1 MSRHQI
7 GNNMTALLTTEKII
21 KKRQAVDVLIEN
33 KITFASDNAE
43 LSIYDTYQDAQ
54 KVALHSSELL
64 FCGMICGKKIMHVG
78 DSDYHK
84 EFLPQQSFVLAP
96 EQGVLIDFPEAS
108 IKQPTTC
115 LAIEISR
122 EKISQVADALNMQQ
136 QISSDD
142 FFQYIP
148 KLIHAEHN
156 QQTQQ
161 LLDRMIGLFSENE
174 QDRHYL
180 IELAVNELITRLLQ
194 QQSRDLMLSSC
205 QQPLISCSLNQ
216 ALNFMAENLNQ
227 TLDIDKLCKI
237 ACMSRSKF
245 YQQFK
250 LAFGLSPA
258 TYQQQLR
265 LKKARQLLQS
275 GQQVSQICYE
285 LGFTNPSHFSRLF
298 KQTFGVPPK
307 HYKH

>member
-1 MSRHQI
+1 MAAYLATK
-7 GNNMTALLTTEKII
+7 NL
-21 KKRQAVDVLIEN
+21 KKQRQAVDVLIEN
-33 KITFASDNAE
+33 KVTFAAENAE

-64 FCGMICGKKIMHVG
+64 FCGMISGKKIMHVG
-78 DSDYHK
+78 DCDYHK

-96 EQGVLIDFPEAS
+96 EQSVLIDFPEAS

-122 EKISQVADALNMQQ
+122 DKVSQVADALNMQQ
-136 QISSDD
+136 HISDDD
-142 FFQYIP
+142 FFHYIP
-148 KLIHAEHN
+148 KLVHGVHN

-161 LLDRMIGLFSENE
+161 LLERMVGLFSENE
-174 QDRHYL
+174 QDRPYL
-180 IELAVNELITRLLQ
+180 IELSINELITRLLQ
-194 QQSRDLMLSSC
+194 QQSRDLMLANC
-205 QQPLISCSLNQ
+205 QTPVINSAFSYVVNHI
-216 ALNFMAENLNQ
+216 ADNLNQ
-227 TLDIDKLCKI
+227 PLDIDILCKI

-258 TYQQQLR
+258 AYQQQLR
-265 LKKARQLLQS
+265 LKKARKLLQS
-275 GQQVSQICYE
+275 GLQVSQICYQ
-285 LGFTNPSHFSRLF
+285 LGFSNPSHFSRLF
-298 KQTFGVPPK
+298 KQMFGAPPK

>member
-1 MSRHQI
+1 
-7 GNNMTALLTTEKII
+7 MTALLTTEKII

>member
-1 MSRHQI
+1 M
-7 GNNMTALLTTEKII
+7 NTTLLTEKLT

-64 FCGMICGKKIMHVG
+64 FCGMISGKKVMHVA
-78 DSDYHK
+78 DSNYHE

-108 IKQPTTC
+108 MKQPTTC

-122 EKISQVADALNMQQ
+122 DKISQVADALNMQQ

-142 FFQYIP
+142 FFHYIP
-148 KLIHAEHN
+148 KLVHTQHN

-161 LLDRMIGLFSENE
+161 LLERMIGLFSENE

-180 IELAVNELITRLLQ
+180 IDLSVNELITRLLQ
-194 QQSRDLMLSSC
+194 QQSRDLMLANC
-205 QQPLISCSLNQ
+205 QQTIACPLTD
-216 ALNFMAENLNQ
+216 ALHFIKEHLNQ
-227 TLDIDKLCKI
+227 TLDIDTLCKI

-250 LAFGLSPA
+250 LAFGQTPA
-258 TYQQQLR
+258 MWQQQLR
-265 LKKARQLLQS
+265 LKRSRQLLQS
-275 GQQVSQICYE
+275 GQQISQVCYD

-298 KQTFGVPPK
+298 KQKFGVSPK
-307 HYKH
+307 QCKH

>member
-1 MSRHQI
+1 
-7 GNNMTALLTTEKII
+7 MTAYLTKEKLT
-21 KKRQAVDVLIEN
+21 KQRQAVDVLIEN
-33 KITFASDNAE
+33 KVTFASDNAE
-43 LSIYDTYQDAQ
+43 LSIYDTYQDAK

-64 FCGMICGKKIMHVG
+64 FCGMISGKKVMHVS

-122 EKISQVADALNMQQ
+122 DKISQVADALNMQQ

-148 KLIHAEHN
+148 KLIHTEHN

-161 LLDRMIGLFSENE
+161 LLERMISLFSENE

-194 QQSRDLMLSSC
+194 QQSRDLMLSNC
-205 QQPLISCSLNQ
+205 KQPMINCSLDQ
-216 ALNFMAENLNQ
+216 ALNYMTENLNQ

-275 GQQVSQICYE
+275 GLQVSQICYE

-298 KQTFGVPPK
+298 KQMFGVPPK

>member
-1 MSRHQI
+1 M
-7 GNNMTALLTTEKII
+7 NTTLLTEKLT

-64 FCGMICGKKIMHVG
+64 FCGMISGKKVMHVA
-78 DSDYHK
+78 DSNYHE

-108 IKQPTTC
+108 MKQPTTC

-122 EKISQVADALNMQQ
+122 DKISQVADALNMQQ

-142 FFQYIP
+142 FFHYIP
-148 KLIHAEHN
+148 KLVHTQHN

-161 LLDRMIGLFSENE
+161 LLERMIGLFSENE

-180 IELAVNELITRLLQ
+180 IELSVNELITRLLQ
-194 QQSRDLMLSSC
+194 QQSRDLMLAKLPTNYC
-205 QQPLISCSLNQ
+205 VPINRCP
-216 ALNFMAENLNQ
+216 AL
-227 TLDIDKLCKI
+227 
-237 ACMSRSKF
+237 
-245 YQQFK
+245 Y
-250 LAFGLSPA
+250 
-258 TYQQQLR
+258 
-265 LKKARQLLQS
+265 
-275 GQQVSQICYE
+275 
-285 LGFTNPSHFSRLF
+285 
-298 KQTFGVPPK
+298 
-307 HYKH
+307 

>member
-1 MSRHQI
+1 MNS
-7 GNNMTALLTTEKII
+7 TLLTEKLT
-21 KKRQAVDVLIEN
+21 KKRQAIDVLIEN

-64 FCGMICGKKIMHVG
+64 FCGMISGKKVMHVA
-78 DSDYHK
+78 DSNYHE

-108 IKQPTTC
+108 MQQPTTC

-122 EKISQVADALNMQQ
+122 DKISQVADALNMQQ
-136 QISSDD
+136 QISSGD
-142 FFQYIP
+142 FFHYIP
-148 KLIHAEHN
+148 KLVHTQHN

-161 LLDRMIGLFSENE
+161 LLERMIGLFSENE

-180 IELAVNELITRLLQ
+180 IDLSVNELITRLLQ
-194 QQSRDLMLSSC
+194 QQSRDLMLANC
-205 QQPLISCSLNQ
+205 QQTIVCPLTD
-216 ALNFMAENLNQ
+216 ALHFIKEHLNQ
-227 TLDIDKLCKI
+227 TLDIDTLCKI

-250 LAFGLSPA
+250 LAFGQSPA
-258 TYQQQLR
+258 MWQQQLR
-265 LKKARQLLQS
+265 LKRSRQLLQS
-275 GQQVSQICYE
+275 GQQISQVCYD

-298 KQTFGVPPK
+298 KQKFGISPK
-307 HYKH
+307 QCKH

>member
-1 MSRHQI
+1 MAAYLSKEK
-7 GNNMTALLTTEKII
+7 LT

-33 KITFASDNAE
+33 KVTFASDNAE

-64 FCGMICGKKIMHVG
+64 FCGMISGKKIMHVG

-122 EKISQVADALNMQQ
+122 DKISQVADALNMQQ

-161 LLDRMIGLFSENE
+161 LLERMIGLFSENE

-180 IELAVNELITRLLQ
+180 IELSVNELITRLLQ

-205 QQPLISCSLNQ
+205 KQPMINCSLNQ
-216 ALNFMAENLNQ
+216 ALNYMAENLNQ
-227 TLDIDKLCKI
+227 TIDIDKLCKI

-275 GQQVSQICYE
+275 GLQVSQICYE